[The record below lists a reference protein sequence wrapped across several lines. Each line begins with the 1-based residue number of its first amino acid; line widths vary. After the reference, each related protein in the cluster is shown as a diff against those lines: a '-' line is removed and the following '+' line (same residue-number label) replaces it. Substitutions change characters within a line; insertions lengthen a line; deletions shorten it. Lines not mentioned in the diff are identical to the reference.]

1 MIINLQASVVISHRM
16 EAIFGLLVIE
26 KGFCNHLLRERLSC
40 YAETDVNQTDNGR
53 LGWSVALMCVKHS

>member
-1 MIINLQASVVISHRM
+1 M